1 MLLKKVKY
9 KSLSQN
15 SVQYQKKKKN
25 CFTQCWHFGKR
36 LLWLQIFSIFFFFQW
51 NITQQLKR
59 NEEYLSDSNTKV
71 KHCVVV
77 YSDHM

>member
-15 SVQYQKKKKN
+15 SVQYQKKKK
-25 CFTQCWHFGKR
+25 TA
-36 LLWLQIFSIFFFFQW
+36 LLNVGTLVNDFCGCKYLQIFFFQW